1 MKGEEVF
8 KRASAFAE
16 YAHRSVN
23 QLRKYTNEPYIVHP
37 IAVSRLV
44 ATVTSSME
52 VMSAAILHDTIE
64 DVDWVTGELITITF
78 GKRIANLV
86 LEVTDVSKKED
97 GNRAVRKHIDLM
109 HLANASPEGQTIK
122 LADLIDNTESITKYD
137 PGFAYKYM
145 REKRDLLQVLTRGDL
160 RLYEIASKTV
170 ADYFSEHGE

>member
-1 MKGEEVF
+1 M
-8 KRASAFAE
+8 
-16 YAHRSVN
+16 
-23 QLRKYTNEPYIVHP
+23 
-37 IAVSRLV
+37 
-44 ATVTSSME
+44 
-52 VMSAAILHDTIE
+52 
-64 DVDWVTGELITITF
+64 
-78 GKRIANLV
+78 

-145 REKRDLLQVLTRGDL
+145 REKRDLLQVLTRGDY